1 MNILLTG
8 GAGFVG
14 SYLAESLIK
23 DGHELTVIDNLITGS
38 RNNILD
44 LEKNKRFR
52 FIEGSIL
59 DYKLMLK
66 LVTECD
72 QIYHLAAAVGVKY
85 VIENPLDS
93 LITNVRG
100 TEIVFELAHVFNK
113 KVFFA
118 SSSEVYG
125 KDAAAPFNEDDDRLM
140 GSVFKSRWGYAFSKG
155 FDEFLAVAYFQEKK
169 LPIVIGRLFNVYGP
183 RQSHDYGMVIPRFI
197 EQALKNEPITVYG
210 DGKQVRS
217 FTYIDYVVSVMRALM
232 DNPKATGEIFNIGN
246 SQSITIGE
254 LAQKIKQLCNSN
266 SEIVSVPYSQVYGE
280 NFEDMLYRVPNT
292 AKFEELTGFIPSIK
306 LDEMLKIIIDHHRGS

>member
-125 KDAAAPFNEDDDRLM
+125 KDAAAPFNEDDDRVM

-217 FTYIDYVVSVMRALM
+217 FTYIDYVVSVIRALM

-266 SEIVSVPYSQVYGE
+266 SEIVSVPYSQVYGD